1 MASNRSSVLR
11 HVTAFVIVAIV
22 VVARATPSASARG
35 QQSYRVPERVLA
47 VAAAPRPVLHAAW
60 SAPVDRELPLGPTL
74 ALTPEIVAF
83 SSGNRICAF
92 AHAGGARR
100 WCSGPG
106 TNAVEAA
113 GVIAFLDQRG
123 GVHAVDARTG
133 RSRWDSA
140 FGAGRFEPNVPA
152 YGSGRLWSTGSSFL
166 VAGAMALRTST
177 PRFGELSVSGTT
189 LWEDRLIAPRAP
201 FIANRYAL
209 VHLVGSGATL
219 DFAVRIVRLG
229 AHGGVGPFIG
239 NAESVLGTWHGNA
252 VLVAGSRAQYGED
265 TFLSR
270 EIELAAI
277 PSGRTVED
285 RVLEPDYE
293 ANLAANRARGSEAY
307 NDTNAFEDGYVYTSV
322 VGNLYRYDLRGR
334 DDQRPL
340 LLSSRAPF
348 VGGPV
353 RGTVY
358 VARRDGVWALTA
370 DQRSIAARLV
380 VATASPAVAFTAH
393 WPNAYMGFADGTLRG
408 VDVRDGSTTL
418 SATGCL
424 ADRIVAD
431 ARQAFFVCRGDTWRL
446 LAFAN
451 PAR

>member
-1 MASNRSSVLR
+1 LA
-11 HVTAFVIVAIV
+11 AFIIVAIV
-22 VVARATPSASARG
+22 VVALATPCASARG
-35 QQSYRVPERVLA
+35 EQSYRVPERVLA
-47 VAAAPRPVLHAAW
+47 VAAPQRPVLHPAW
-60 SAPVDRELPLGPTL
+60 SVPVDRELPLGPML
-74 ALTPEIVAF
+74 ALVPGIVAF
-83 SSGNRICAF
+83 SSNSRICAF
-92 AHAGGARR
+92 ARADGARR

-106 TNAVEAA
+106 TNAVEAK
-113 GVIAFLDQRG
+113 GVIAFLDKRG

-133 RSRWDSA
+133 KSRWDSA
-140 FGAGRFEPNVPA
+140 FGAGGFGPNVPV

-166 VAGAMALRTST
+166 VAGAMALRTSI
-177 PRFGELSVSGTT
+177 PRFGELSLSGMT
-189 LWEDRLIAPRAP
+189 LWEDRLIGLSGAP

-209 VHLVGSGATL
+209 VRLANSGATL
-219 DFAVRIVRLG
+219 DVAVRIVRLG

-239 NAESVLGTWHGNA
+239 DAYSVLGTWHGNA

-265 TFLSR
+265 TFLSL

-277 PSGRTVED
+277 RSGRTVDD

-293 ANLAANRARGSEAY
+293 ENLAANRARGSAAY
-307 NDTNAFEDGYVYTSV
+307 NDATAFEDGYVYTSV

-358 VARRDGVWALTA
+358 VARRDGVWALTP

-380 VATASPAVAFTAH
+380 VATASPAVAFTAQ
-393 WPNAYMGFADGTLRG
+393 WPYAYIGFADGTLRG
-408 VDVRDGSTTL
+408 IDVRDGSTTL

-431 ARQAFFVCRGDTWRL
+431 AHQAFFICRGDTLRL
-446 LAFAN
+446 LAFAD
-451 PAR
+451 PTR